1 MRGEGGGTPSP
12 LVEAFS
18 RPLASRRLDFH
29 FARNETTSRRIRRRT
44 ELRDAGGIVFDVP
57 RMRVREKMCVPLFS
71 GYKISMILAADKLA
85 RYGLESAREK
95 RVIARKSANLRPSS
109 GDKDAPRL
117 RSSRQVGFGA
127 RVSLQKEWLYHI
139 VKYQSTVLN
148 CVVQCFLSI

>member
-1 MRGEGGGTPSP
+1 MRGEGGTPSP

-109 GDKDAPRL
+109 GDKDGQGSARADKSDSEL
-117 RSSRQVGFGA
+117 VSRFKRSGCTI
-127 RVSLQKEWLYHI
+127 L
-139 VKYQSTVLN
+139 
-148 CVVQCFLSI
+148 